1 MMIRI
6 PSLLSLAFFGLALLV
21 PGAAA
26 AKFECPSPLKPSA
39 PATLA
44 EIKDE
49 LPDRTAMADVGRLT
63 ATIDVLRREGLPKSR
78 NHRSYYRRLLSDGR
92 ARRLAH

>member
-1 MMIRI
+1 MMNKI

-44 EIKDE
+44 EI
-49 LPDRTAMADVGRLT
+49 
-63 ATIDVLRREGLPKSR
+63 
-78 NHRSYYRRLLSDGR
+78 RSQAS
-92 ARRLAH
+92 